1 MTNRLPKRKAFVSG
15 AMAKNPA
22 RYRSGPRLDATRP
35 LGDPYASMSAAE
47 KRHWREIERDMPWVH
62 SAHRLIVRLA
72 CMLQARMDE
81 GKLGLTGVR
90 SLLSI
95 LAKLGAT
102 PVDEGKVSSG
112 SSGGNDDGFDFD
124 RPH

>member
-22 RYRSGPRLDATRP
+22 RYQGGPRLGATRP
-35 LGDPYASMSAAE
+35 LGDPYANMTETE
-47 KRHWREIERDMPWVH
+47 KFHWREIERDMPWVH
-62 SAHRLIVRLA
+62 SSHRLIVRLA

-81 GKLGLTGVR
+81 DKLGLTGVR

-95 LAKLGAT
+95 LSKLGAT
-102 PVDEGKVSSG
+102 PVDEGRVSWAEE
-112 SSGGNDDGFDFD
+112 DDPDEAFFG
-124 RPH
+124 RPN